1 MGDIRLSHRTTPVFA
16 KAPAGAMPPRR
27 AEPPLPPLWVSPI
40 PKGIEDTPLSQFVL
54 LSLLLHVMFIL
65 MFGAPSGGSRE
76 GRAMW
81 GSMQV
86 LLTAPPRAPEPILK
100 LDRAP
105 VLPVAPAPRP
115 LDPSVAREIER
126 TAAPPVRPAEPLAFP
141 PLLDRIVT
149 PEPKLQMSPA
159 LQLPLPQEGVAQPP
173 PAPVETIRAEPAPAA
188 APPEPIQ
195 GLAPLVAPAPVV
207 LPTPLETPAL
217 PAISATPPVERP
229 PVEVPAIPVPT
240 ETLAPVA
247 PAQVRDFDRIEP
259 QLPPPVLRSPPA
271 SRVEPPARVEPAPA
285 LPAEPAPALRPEPA
299 RAAPPGPARADP
311 DLPAPSPFRAPPA
324 ARDANQYDP
333 TAPSIDLDAVRNRAG
348 QLGRQGTGNR
358 AALPFP
364 MPPVPERK
372 TKMET
377 AIENARKPDC
387 RTAYQS
393 LGLAAIVPLIANEFG
408 DGKCRW

>member
-16 KAPAGAMPPRR
+16 KAPAAAVPPRR
-27 AEPPLPPLWVSPI
+27 AEPPLPPLWLASP
-40 PKGIEDTPLSQFVL
+40 PKGIEGTPLSQFVL
-54 LSLLLHVMFIL
+54 LSMLLHVMFIL

-86 LLTAPPRAPEPILK
+86 LLTAPPPLPEPIPERE
-100 LDRAP
+100 RAP
-105 VLPVAPAPRP
+105 VVPVAPAPRP

-141 PLLDRIVT
+141 PLLDRIAA
-149 PEPKLQMSPA
+149 PEPKLQLSPA

-173 PAPVETIRAEPAPAA
+173 PAPVETVRAEPAPAA
-188 APPEPIQ
+188 APPEPIE

-207 LPTPLETPAL
+207 LPTPLEAPAL
-217 PAISATPPVERP
+217 PAITATPPVERP
-229 PVEVPAIPVPT
+229 PIEVPALPVPT
-240 ETLAPVA
+240 ETLAPIA

-259 QLPPPVLRSPPA
+259 RLPPPALQAPAPP
-271 SRVEPPARVEPAPA
+271 VEPGPRVEPAPVR
-285 LPAEPAPALRPEPA
+285 PPEPAPALRPEPA
-299 RAAPPGPARADP
+299 PALRAAPSGPDAAP
-311 DLPAPSPFRAPPA
+311 TAPSPFRAAPA
-324 ARDANQYDP
+324 ARGADQYDP
-333 TAPSIDLDAVRNRAG
+333 TAPAIDLDAVRNRAA

-358 AALPFP
+358 AVLPFP
-364 MPPVPERK
+364 MPPLAERK

-408 DGKCRW
+408 EGKCRW